1 MGNNQYSQMDIDS
14 SWILQALNVKKRMP
28 ENVLKVDQDKIN
40 QEITSKN
47 WSQVGR
53 YLTKPNETIFYE
65 GWDSQVEHV
74 LRQLLS
80 LPLKNLLKR
89 FNLIYYNNND
99 MEDILVMTVPAD
111 PDFAIHNVSELVQRI
126 SMTVEGYFLVTPG
139 YLDILSKS
147 NQLQPLL
154 AQRTKLVYD
163 NYTVLF
169 DLQVL
174 PASPAKSMSFEVFQ
188 PNVDHHIIVY
198 DPSYTQITITSG
210 SAPLSP

>member
-1 MGNNQYSQMDIDS
+1 
-14 SWILQALNVKKRMP
+14 
-28 ENVLKVDQDKIN
+28 
-40 QEITSKN
+40 
-47 WSQVGR
+47 
-53 YLTKPNETIFYE
+53 
-65 GWDSQVEHV
+65 
-74 LRQLLS
+74 
-80 LPLKNLLKR
+80 
-89 FNLIYYNNND
+89 

-169 DLQVL
+169 DL
-174 PASPAKSMSFEVFQ
+174 
-188 PNVDHHIIVY
+188 
-198 DPSYTQITITSG
+198 
-210 SAPLSP
+210 